1 MKTSGLA
8 MIAVMLPVAAMAA
21 PETYRID
28 PVHSFPHF
36 TINHLGVSNIYGRFN
51 RTTGRLIVDQVART
65 GTVEIVI
72 ETASV
77 DTGDN
82 ERGDRKRSRD
92 EHLRSPDFFNVVEFP
107 QMVFKGKTGK
117 WSGEAPAELE
127 GQLTLLG
134 VTRPVRL
141 NVDFFRCGP
150 DPRVGGKRQ
159 ICGGNASGV
168 LRRSEFGM
176 KFGIPGTSDEV
187 RLLVQFEA
195 IKD

>member
-1 MKTSGLA
+1 MRAIA
-8 MIAVMLPVAAMAA
+8 MITAMLPFAAMAA

-28 PVHSFPHF
+28 PVHTFPHF
-36 TINHLGVSNIYGRFN
+36 AIMHLGVSNVYGRFN
-51 RTTGRLIVDQVART
+51 RTTGRLIVDHAART

-92 EHLRSPDFFNVVEFP
+92 EHLRSPDFFNAVEFP
-107 QMVFKGKTGK
+107 QMTFKGKTTK
-117 WSGEAPAELE
+117 WSGETPTEIE

-134 VTRPVRL
+134 VTRPLRL
-141 NVDFFRCGP
+141 TIDFFKCGP
-150 DPRVGGKRQ
+150 DPRVGGKRH

-168 LRRSEFGM
+168 LKRSEFGM
-176 KFGIPGTSDEV
+176 KFGIPGISDEV

-195 IKD
+195 IREQ